1 MYGGDG
7 GETFDGI
14 IKWIEKINKMRI
26 RLLNLAV
33 AFLSFGMSVLCQTT
47 PFGEIQKIPKD
58 IKLWSTILSYRTN
71 LVIIPYGGQDYSSY
85 SNDNFVKKSEKIPIV
100 NATLSFAGTFKD
112 SPFLVY
118 NYGEIKFLTLQD
130 KWITTIIPGTI
141 VDFDFDD
148 NQIAFITF
156 DGVDHKYAIV
166 KTTDLKFFKRYK
178 LPFLNPPQE
187 GYISKIGGEYIFS
200 NGYQETELLRT
211 SDFTTFEKVEGA
223 APRIAK
229 AYQFK
234 YVIIYIERGAGG
246 YIFVTDRTFKSS
258 KNTGVR
264 SDLHSFKIFN
274 DVGFTTHKDTKSIN
288 YTIDGLNWASF
299 PVNSIYTHREINTLA
314 FFENHLFCVGDE
326 NFSYKIGPISS
337 SEPLKVTS
345 ELIHSVRITGNIG
358 QQVEVLASD
367 ELNGEYKPLKYFT
380 LPSTEFIYNDNRTN
394 KAKQYYKVR

>member
-1 MYGGDG
+1 M
-7 GETFDGI
+7 TRRFSI
-14 IKWIEKINKMRI
+14 S
-26 RLLNLAV
+26 
-33 AFLSFGMSVLCQTT
+33 AF
-47 PFGEIQKIPKD
+47 
-58 IKLWSTILSYRTN
+58 
-71 LVIIPYGGQDYSSY
+71 
-85 SNDNFVKKSEKIPIV
+85 
-100 NATLSFAGTFKD
+100 
-112 SPFLVY
+112 
-118 NYGEIKFLTLQD
+118 
-130 KWITTIIPGTI
+130 
-141 VDFDFDD
+141 
-148 NQIAFITF
+148 
-156 DGVDHKYAIV
+156 
-166 KTTDLKFFKRYK
+166 KFFKRYK
-178 LPFLNPPQE
+178 IPFLNLPQSA
-187 GYISKIGGEYIFS
+187 YISRIGEEYYFS
-200 NGYQETELLRT
+200 NGDRDTELFKT
-211 SDFTTFEKVEGA
+211 SDFTSFEKVEGA
-223 APRIAK
+223 APNIAK

-234 YVIIYIERGAGG
+234 DVILYIERGAGG

-337 SEPLKVTS
+337 SEPLKVQS
-345 ELIHSVRITGNIG
+345 ELIHAVRITGNIG